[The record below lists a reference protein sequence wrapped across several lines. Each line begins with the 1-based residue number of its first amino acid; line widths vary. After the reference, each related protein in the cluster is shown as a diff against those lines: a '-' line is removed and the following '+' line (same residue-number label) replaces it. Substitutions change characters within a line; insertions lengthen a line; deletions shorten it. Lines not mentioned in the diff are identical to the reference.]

1 MDLVQE
7 TVLRALFYSPNPER
21 IRSPLSYLLTV
32 MRHVWT
38 DKWGHDHTAETES
51 LDHLQDT
58 KRLKHPAIEPDVLR
72 ILENEDLLKQLS
84 DKRGPLTPREQLL
97 LTKHLEGYNCA
108 EIAAVLGED
117 KRLTRSDLNAV
128 RVKVRYRL
136 QK

>member
-1 MDLVQE
+1 
-7 TVLRALFYSPNPER
+7 
-21 IRSPLSYLLTV
+21 
-32 MRHVWT
+32 
-38 DKWGHDHTAETES
+38 
-51 LDHLQDT
+51 LQDT